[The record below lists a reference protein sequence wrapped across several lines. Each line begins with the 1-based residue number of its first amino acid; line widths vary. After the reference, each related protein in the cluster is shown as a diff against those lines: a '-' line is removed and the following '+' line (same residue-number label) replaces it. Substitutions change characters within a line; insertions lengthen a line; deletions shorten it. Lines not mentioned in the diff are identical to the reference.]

1 MTHWECLVDT
11 TDHASPGGA
20 DFDIVIRGGTV
31 YDGTGAPGLR
41 ADVGI
46 RSGVVAAV
54 SPSPLPVSAGTRVIE
69 ADGRWVMPGFV
80 DTHTHYDV
88 ELLVSPGL
96 GESVRHGVTTVL
108 VGNCSLSGV
117 YSDTV
122 DVADLFSR
130 VEALPRDAVLDA
142 LERTTSWSDAA
153 AWRRAVESLPLGPNV
168 ASFLGHSDVRASVM
182 GLGRSTDP
190 EHSPSRRERREI
202 ARRVEE
208 ALDEGF
214 LGVSTMTNPWDKM
227 DGDRYRSRTL
237 PSTHASWKEF
247 RQISRILRR
256 RDRVL
261 QGVPNLNTK
270 VDVAFYVAT
279 STGLLR
285 KPLRVSLLAAADTL
299 AEPWV
304 NHIFR
309 PLAWVA
315 NSLGRGRFVWQHL
328 PTTFKVWADGIDLVV
343 FEEFGSGREAL
354 HLKDEMARTDLLAKE
369 GYRRWFRRDFEKR
382 FSPRVWHRDFDDALI
397 VACPDESLVGRTVGD
412 VARDRSLHPADCF
425 LDLVVEHGADLRW
438 TTTIANARDK
448 VANRLVNTP
457 GVTIGFSDAG
467 AHLRNMAFYNFGV
480 RLLERVH
487 DADRRGAPFLSVEK
501 AVFKLTGELADFY
514 RLDAGRITPGRR
526 ADVVV
531 IDPAGLD
538 GESLGYHETEMPELG
553 GIRRMVNRNDRA
565 VTATIIGGRV
575 VWHDGE
581 FAPGY
586 GSDYASG
593 RFLPAG
599 RRMNPAP
606 TGSVPRVSRSAVHGQ
621 VNNAHTTATTAAA
634 TPM

>member
-1 MTHWECLVDT
+1 MTITET
-11 TDHASPGGA
+11 TRTGSDSGAGGTSDAGGPG
-20 DFDIVIRGGTV
+20 DFDVVIRGGTV
-31 YDGTGAPGLR
+31 FDGTGAPGRL
-41 ADVGI
+41 ADVGV
-46 RSGVVAAV
+46 RAGVIEAI
-54 SPSPLPVSAGTRVIE
+54 SSSPLPAGADTRVVE
-69 ADGRWVMPGFV
+69 AEGRWVTPGFI

-88 ELLVSPGL
+88 EVLVSPGL
-96 GESVRHGVTTVL
+96 KESVRHGVTTVL
-108 VGNCSLSGV
+108 VGNCSITGV
-117 YSDTV
+117 YSGTV

-130 VEALPRDAVLDA
+130 VEALPRDSVLAA
-142 LERTTSWSDAA
+142 LEQKKTWSDPA
-153 AWRRAVESLPLGPNV
+153 AWRRAIEELPLGPNV

-190 EHSPSRRERREI
+190 KHSPSRQELREI
-202 ARRVEE
+202 DRRITA

-247 RQISRILRR
+247 RRVSRLLRR

-270 VDVAFYVAT
+270 VDVAFYVTT
-279 STGLLR
+279 SMGLLR
-285 KPLRVSLLAAADTL
+285 KPLRVSLLSAADTL

-304 NHIFR
+304 NRIFR
-309 PLAWVA
+309 PLAWIA
-315 NSLGRGRFVWQHL
+315 NTLGRGRFVWQHL

-354 HLKDEMARTDLLAKE
+354 HLVGEMARTDLLE
-369 GYRRWFRRDFEKR
+369 QESYRRWFRQDFEKR

-397 VACPDESLVGRTVGD
+397 VACPDESLVGKTVGD
-412 VARDRSLHPADCF
+412 VARERKLHPADAY
-425 LDLVVEHGADLRW
+425 LDLVVEHGTDFRW
-438 TTTIANARDK
+438 TTTIANAREK

-467 AHLRNMAFYNFGV
+467 AHLRNMAFYNFPV

-487 DADRRGAPFLSVEK
+487 QAQRKGRPFLSTEQ
-501 AVFKLTGELADFY
+501 AVHKLTGELADFY
-514 RLDAGRITPGRR
+514 RLDAGRLEVGRR

-531 IDPAGLD
+531 VDPEGLD
-538 GESLGYHETEMPELG
+538 GESLDYHEEPMPEFG

-575 VWHDGE
+575 VWADGQYAE
-581 FAPGY
+581 GY
-586 GSDYASG
+586 GSEFASG

-599 RRMNPAP
+599 EAVAPRPSESPATVGARRPAA
-606 TGSVPRVSRSAVHGQ
+606 GLR
-621 VNNAHTTATTAAA
+621 
-634 TPM
+634 